1 MNHQRSNFFGLN
13 KPSYSQFKVLTS
25 ALYFHHLH
33 LRLFTLHFPA
43 IFSFL
48 QSLKITVFE
57 NQISGHLKQVL
68 LASLLL
74 KSICFLRSD
83 ATYLPLWKKNPISYL
98 HNVKCEILMLHDIF
112 LFAYIVSM
120 ENVYYDFLYKHPI
133 VFCMLLKGKSK
144 YSNSKN
150 SLFLNTNR

>member
-1 MNHQRSNFFGLN
+1 MIYSIIYYKNDVNINNKTLSLVIHMVYYKVATLQKKYITRVTGFLYIFFCNNCYLHSPRSNIFCSN

-83 ATYLPLWKKNPISYL
+83 ATYLPL
-98 HNVKCEILMLHDIF
+98 
-112 LFAYIVSM
+112 
-120 ENVYYDFLYKHPI
+120 
-133 VFCMLLKGKSK
+133 
-144 YSNSKN
+144 
-150 SLFLNTNR
+150 